1 MEGAR
6 VGGCMSPAAHAEGAV
21 GCGAGPDHGPGWRV
35 SSPTSLAV
43 VLTEGLSLGGSTV
56 PPPVAASRWPAVY
69 HPLPGTLDHMGASQ
83 CNGQMSDRA
92 PLTLCEDL
100 HTYADSKG
108 LKIDPTL
115 PMALFMPI

>member
-1 MEGAR
+1 
-6 VGGCMSPAAHAEGAV
+6 MSPAAHAEGAV

-56 PPPVAASRWPAVY
+56 PPPVAVY
-69 HPLPGTLDHMGASQ
+69 HPLRGTLDHMGASQ
-83 CNGQMSDRA
+83 SNGQMSDRA
-92 PLTLCEDL
+92 PLTLCEVL
-100 HTYADSKG
+100 HTSAGSKG